1 MNYRAT
7 LPWTVLASLF
17 VCVVGLAA
25 CGAEDPAPIPGTGQ
39 AGVVV
44 VQSAAQLYQTHCSVC
59 HGDDGDGKGIVVL
72 DRPARSFLKG
82 AFSFGNTPEALFRTI
97 SNGIGGTPMPGF
109 KDFLSESERHQLAQY
124 VIDLGP
130 EQILVKPG
138 ESEYHVTD
146 RPRIIRGGLPPIG
159 DGLAPM
165 TRGLLVGGV
174 DGLTFEYNAKPLVLL
189 GVRQGAFVDRKDWGD
204 RGGAQLQPLGVVSKL
219 VEGGGATHMW
229 AQQAEDA
236 SWKPLGATLIATTVE
251 KETAWVE
258 YGLLPWGAKTSQ
270 AAVVIREHGQA
281 VSVAGWP
288 GFRRTFKGQGAS
300 AFADLRL
307 TQLKDARVQVEAQ
320 GKGGRLMRLI
330 EELKGGETPTFC
342 IEYPVLTEGGE
353 STLRVDTLFGLQP
366 TEENLKGLKE
376 LVQ

>member
-1 MNYRAT
+1 
-7 LPWTVLASLF
+7 LASLF
-17 VCVVGLAA
+17 VCVVGLAG
-25 CGAEDPAPIPGTGQ
+25 CGEKEPAPIPGTGLD
-39 AGVVV
+39 GVVEE
-44 VQSAAQLYQTHCSVC
+44 QSAAQLYQTHCAVC
-59 HGDDGDGKGIVVL
+59 HGVDGDGKGIVVL

-109 KDFLSESERHQLAQY
+109 KEFLSESDRHQLAQY

-146 RPRIIRGGLPPIG
+146 KPRVIRGGLPPIA

-219 VEGGGATHMW
+219 VDGGGATHMW
-229 AQQAEDA
+229 VGRTGGSD
-236 SWKPLGATLIATTVE
+236 WKPLGATLIATTIDSGL
-251 KETAWVE
+251 AWVE
-258 YGLLPWGAKTSQ
+258 YGLVAWGATATQ
-270 AAVVIREHGQA
+270 EEVIIREQGQA
-281 VSVAGWP
+281 ISVAGWP
-288 GFRRTFKGQGAS
+288 GFRRSFTTQDEAGFS
-300 AFADLRL
+300 DLRL
-307 TQLKDARVQVEAQ
+307 SLLQESRVTEMAQ
-320 GKGGRLMRLI
+320 GKAGRLLLSTDPAGSVTVFL
-330 EELKGGETPTFC
+330 EYTPVP
-342 IEYPVLTEGGE
+342 IRPGME
-353 STLRVDTLFGLQP
+353 SKMVVDTLYGLKP